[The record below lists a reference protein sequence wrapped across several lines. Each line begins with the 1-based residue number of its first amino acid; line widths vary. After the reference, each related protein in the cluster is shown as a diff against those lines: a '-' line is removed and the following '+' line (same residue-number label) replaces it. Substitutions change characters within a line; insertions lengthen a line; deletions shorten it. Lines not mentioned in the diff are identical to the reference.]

1 MVLLE
6 DCCCA
11 LSTEEHENALE
22 LLQRFGKITTSTEV
36 VFE

>member
-1 MVLLE
+1 MLNGE
-6 DCCCA
+6 P
-11 LSTEEHENALE
+11 EEHESALE